1 MPVLMFSLALKVS
14 RLKREFVKFIFKPRA
29 RSCAWHSPSAK
40 ENTVTLRKINLRPLL
55 GTTSPGK
62 NPHTI
67 GVVKLIGHDPS
78 PWRKANSIPVLRT
91 TGSMVS
97 RNRRKE
103 KSCAQPPPIQFY
115 SLDRAILGRI
125 TDRHKKSDSS
135 QTGTSVSGTSWIRFT
150 LNVDFIYKKNP
161 NSRIRRGDVSL
172 YVHSADLACRCP
184 KIKPNKS
191 YLILG
196 QESDGGGQGGL
207 TVTQRSIVIEWR
219 DEWHRRMR
227 RFQRRARSCH

>member
-1 MPVLMFSLALKVS
+1 MVS
-14 RLKREFVKFIFKPRA
+14 QQQPLPTPT
-29 RSCAWHSPSAK
+29 SPSPPLPPSPSPPSSTAFYFATNSVWPSLLGGTK
-40 ENTVTLRKINLRPLL
+40 CTEVDNTMVRANDGPDECLGNLREAKRRRLQHDDRCTF
-55 GTTSPGK
+55 GFVVFTHQCGK
-62 NPHTI
+62 CRASTKRLNLN
-67 GVVKLIGHDPS
+67 KYCKRD
-78 PWRKANSIPVLRT
+78 
-91 TGSMVS
+91 
-97 RNRRKE
+97 
-103 KSCAQPPPIQFY
+103 Y
-115 SLDRAILGRI
+115 AILGRI
-125 TDRHKKSDSS
+125 TDRHKKSDGS
-135 QTGTSVSGTSWIRFT
+135 QSGSSVSGTSWIRFT

-161 NSRIRRGDVSL
+161 NSRIRRGDIPL